1 MTSTVTP
8 TAGIQTTAESRT
20 GRVLTRLGGIALIAS
35 PLLTLGGNLT
45 SPPQPDESSAGYI
58 ASLAAD
64 PGISAVSAGL
74 YHYGWIT
81 LAFGVLAAIGLVR
94 GPRGRA
100 WTAAAAV
107 IAAFGAMQFSGFLLA
122 DHYVAAL
129 GVLPPDVGA
138 GIFDAANGSIWT
150 QFWLSSA
157 MVAALLGVPLMLAGL
172 ARAGVIGWWA
182 APVYVAVWVVPAF
195 LPAPWGALV
204 AGLASAPLVVVGLRL
219 IQRANLTVP
228 QPVAG

>member
-8 TAGIQTTAESRT
+8 TAGVESAGGSRT
-20 GRVLTRLGGIALIAS
+20 SRVLNRLGGVALVAS

-58 ASLAAD
+58 ASLAVD

-74 YHYGWIT
+74 YHYGWIA

-94 GPRGRA
+94 GSRGRA
-100 WTAAAAV
+100 WTATAAV
-107 IAAFGAMQFSGFLLA
+107 TAAFGAMQFSGFLLA

-129 GVLPPDVGA
+129 GSLPPDVGA
-138 GIFDAANGSIWT
+138 GIFDTANGSIWT
-150 QFWLSSA
+150 QFWLYSA
-157 MVAALLGVPLMLAGL
+157 MVTALLGVPLMLAGL

-182 APVYVAVWVVPAF
+182 APVYLAVWVVPAF

-219 IQRANLTVP
+219 IQRSNLTVP
-228 QPVAG
+228 PLSA